1 MSARFT
7 KLCESRIG
15 SVKITYS
22 LAECE
27 VDTGEGVFHR
37 YGAAIE
43 TGQGERAAYP
53 DIFGEREAAEAFV
66 RELARGL
73 VTPGQVRCTKCDG
86 KSVFR
91 NDAGGPLVNALCGFH
106 SPFPPSF
113 MATVVIS
120 SGVGSLCTDMNTILP
135 P

>member
-66 RELARGL
+66 QELARGL
-73 VTPGQVRCTKCDG
+73 VTP
-86 KSVFR
+86 
-91 NDAGGPLVNALCGFH
+91 
-106 SPFPPSF
+106 
-113 MATVVIS
+113 ATLFDIVS
-120 SGVGSLCTDMNTILP
+120 DRLYAMEEDRA
-135 P
+135 